1 MASTLADALN
11 KLGVYQ
17 TNTAFF
23 DTIVKTDAKKIRTI
37 AEKNEINF
45 FYIDDETISISLNET
60 TLLTDI
66 DQVIAVFAEAVGKEA
81 FAVHEYTAETNYP
94 THLSRTTDFLLHDV
108 FNNHHSE
115 TSLMRY
121 IKIRT

>member
-23 DTIVKTDAKKIRTI
+23 DTIVVKQMQKRLERLQKRMKLI
-37 AEKNEINF
+37 
-45 FYIDDETISISLNET
+45 YIDDETISISLNET

-66 DQVIAVFAEAVGKEA
+66 DQVIAVLRKQ
-81 FAVHEYTAETNYP
+81 
-94 THLSRTTDFLLHDV
+94 
-108 FNNHHSE
+108 
-115 TSLMRY
+115 
-121 IKIRT
+121 

>member
-1 MASTLADALN
+1 M
-11 KLGVYQ
+11 Q
-17 TNTAFF
+17 
-23 DTIVKTDAKKIRTI
+23 KIRTI
-37 AEKNEINF
+37 AEKNEIN

-66 DQVIAVFAEAVGKEA
+66 DQVAVFCGSSRKRS

-115 TSLMRY
+115 TNVTS
-121 IKIRT
+121 KD

>member
-17 TNTAFF
+17 TNTALF
-23 DTIVKTDAKKIRTI
+23 DTIVVKQMQKKIRTI

-66 DQVIAVFAEAVGKEA
+66 DQVIAVFAEAVGRS
-81 FAVHEYTAETNYP
+81 FAVHEYTAN
-94 THLSRTTDFLLHDV
+94 
-108 FNNHHSE
+108 
-115 TSLMRY
+115 
-121 IKIRT
+121 